1 MDSIFLTLALNPWTN
16 RWSKQVQ
23 QWNLVSKKSRD
34 FDECWEGENGESYPK
49 GEEKILIEGAKTC
62 LIHEKKIGNNMVNNQ
77 FSYIKKIF

>member
-1 MDSIFLTLALNPWTN
+1 MLPSASKRKQQFHGSWMDSIFLTLALNPWTN

-49 GEEKILIEGAKTC
+49 GEMECRERNESPGS
-62 LIHEKKIGNNMVNNQ
+62 G
-77 FSYIKKIF
+77 